1 MIPIPQK
8 FGYVG
13 SIDNPVS
20 ESAGKV
26 TAIFSRAPR
35 FQATSLTG
43 PPLNPV
49 NILFSVFRLIF
60 ALVRPV
66 HPRRI
71 YTFSPA
77 ASPSPVT
84 LGYAYFELGTTW
96 NQTYGFTSIVPNVHM
111 DTVAPVSLPHPG
123 KVFAIF
129 ESWSP
134 ISTLYQ

>member
-1 MIPIPQK
+1 VIPIPQK

-60 ALVRPV
+60 ALVRPDL
-66 HPRRI
+66 HLQPGSKSI
-71 YTFSPA
+71 
-77 ASPSPVT
+77 ASDSR
-84 LGYAYFELGTTW
+84 LRLF
-96 NQTYGFTSIVPNVHM
+96 
-111 DTVAPVSLPHPG
+111 
-123 KVFAIF
+123 
-129 ESWSP
+129 
-134 ISTLYQ
+134 